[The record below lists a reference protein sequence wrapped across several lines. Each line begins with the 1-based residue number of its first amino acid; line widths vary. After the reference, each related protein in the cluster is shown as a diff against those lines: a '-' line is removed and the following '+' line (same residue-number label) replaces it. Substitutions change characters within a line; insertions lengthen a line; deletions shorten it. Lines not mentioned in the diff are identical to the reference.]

1 MTIEIPVAPI
11 RNQPKL
17 YFDCVRP
24 EARKAGV
31 CQTPQMTPRMIAAVK
46 GEKRVKSRGNAKP
59 RHPVSSPQGPGSI
72 KMLAVV
78 NKVSGADTRIAWMLM
93 EWDTPLPNRARS

>member
-1 MTIEIPVAPI
+1 MKIEIHVAEM

-17 YFDCVRP
+17 YFAWVRSDV
-24 EARKAGV
+24 RNAGA

-46 GEKRVKSRGNAKP
+46 GLKRIRSRGNAKP
-59 RHPVSSPQGPGSI
+59 RHPLSSPQGPGSI

-78 NKVSGADTRIAWMLM
+78 NNVSGADTRIAWMLM
-93 EWDTPLPNRARS
+93 EWDTPL